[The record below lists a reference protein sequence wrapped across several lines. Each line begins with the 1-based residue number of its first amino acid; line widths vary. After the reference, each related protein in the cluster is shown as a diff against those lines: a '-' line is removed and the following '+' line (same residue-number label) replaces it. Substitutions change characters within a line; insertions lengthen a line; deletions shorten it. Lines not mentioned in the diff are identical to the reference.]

1 MIKEKLLVLEY
12 SLATKPSIDYKK
24 TEAIQQLKT
33 ALKQID
39 FNSEI
44 IPVDD
49 FKRLTS
55 LFESLLNRKLNQIEK
70 SIIKNLIEP

>member
-12 SLATKPSIDYKK
+12 SLAIKPSIDYKK

-44 IPVDD
+44 IPVND
-49 FKRLTS
+49 FKRLVS
-55 LFESLLNRKLNQIEK
+55 LFESLLNRKLNRIEK
-70 SIIKNLIEP
+70 SIIKNLVES